1 MRRTERGMTII
12 ELIVMVCIVTVLLVI
27 GVLHLMR
34 ARARGNE
41 ASAIASLRV
50 IAQGQIVYSVS
61 CGNGGFATNLLTL
74 GRPAPG
80 SDQPFVPPDLGAA
93 LVSLKSGY
101 LLTMRP
107 ARDGKPY
114 KVDCHGAVN
123 TSAFYASA
131 RPVTYGPGGGTQSYA
146 VSLNGV
152 VWAVDAPVPPSE
164 PFGPPAYP
172 YR

>member
-1 MRRTERGMTII
+1 MRTSEAGMTIV
-12 ELIVMVCIVTVLLVI
+12 ELLIIMCIACVLMVLGAV
-27 GVLHLMR
+27 HLMR

-41 ASAIASLRV
+41 ASAVASLRV
-50 IAQGQIVYSVS
+50 IAQGQVVYSVS
-61 CGNGGFATNLLTL
+61 CGNGGFATNLQTL
-74 GRPAPG
+74 GRPVPG
-80 SDQPFVPPDLGAA
+80 STEPFVPPDLGGA

-107 ARDGKPY
+107 ARDAKPY
-114 KVDCHGAVN
+114 KVDCHGGMN
-123 TSAFYASA
+123 TNAYYASA

-152 VWAVDAPVPPSE
+152 VWGVDARVPPLE

-172 YR
+172 FR